1 MSVSAIA
8 SGNGAGAAKYMQQIA
23 SGKKINSAADNSAGL
38 AIAQKLRK
46 SATTAKVSSNNYQD
60 QINKNNVADSVY
72 SGMSDYMQDIN
83 VQAVK
88 SQNGTLSSSDRASI
102 SDYVGQLS
110 QGMNQLAET
119 TYNGQSLVSSSV
131 TEGVSASN
139 FDLSSIDSAVASL
152 NSARSQNGAETNGL
166 EYASAVADVEYE
178 NETAALSGIEDTDIA
193 EAATG
198 LATENTLDATRVS
211 LQKQM
216 MEDEEQ
222 KNLALFV

>member
-8 SGNGAGAAKYMQQIA
+8 SGNGTGAAKYMQQIA

-72 SGMSDYMQDIN
+72 SGMSDYLQDMN

-88 SQNGTLSSSDRASI
+88 AQNGTLSSSDRQSI

-119 TYNGQSLVSSSV
+119 TYNGQSLVSSS
-131 TEGVSASN
+131 TAALGSTN

-152 NSARSQNGAETNGL
+152 SAARSQNGAQTNGL

-178 NETAALSGIEDTDIA
+178 NETAALSSIEDTDMA

-198 LATENTLDATRVS
+198 LARENTLDATRVS
-211 LQKQM
+211 LQKQF
-216 MEDEEQ
+216 MENEEQ
-222 KNLALFV
+222 QNLALFV